1 MRQPDRTDRPLLH
14 TKGEATP
21 LAEPKIKA
29 PPSAK
34 SRRVGASLPT
44 ELYVRFKAHVAR
56 HGLTGEEV
64 IVAAIEALLAKN
76 RTLVTLDE

>member
-1 MRQPDRTDRPLLH
+1 MKQFAPTDRPLLH

-21 LAEPKIKA
+21 LAEPKIKT
-29 PPSAK
+29 PKRTK

-56 HGLTGEEV
+56 RGVTGEEA
-64 IVAAIEALLAKN
+64 IIAAIEALLA
-76 RTLVTLDE
+76 RD